1 MPYREVPGTAIAGF
15 RPVIDHGEQS
25 YRGRQRLA
33 GLTAL
38 VTDAD
43 SGLGRAVAI
52 AFAREGAD
60 VGFTYSEDGKAVA
73 DTMTWVQ
80 DAGRRAIAF
89 ASDPRELEQHRSL
102 ADRVARELG
111 RIHIFVGNAPFEWLH
126 HAGAS
131 ADTDVIALERAFRT
145 SLEATF
151 QLALAMSESMA
162 EGGSI
167 ILTAPMRYAH
177 PVEPVRALAANG
189 HGIGAL
195 TASLARTLAPKR
207 IRVNALVPGPVCGP
221 RTLEYLSPEAA
232 ATFGSET
239 LQGRAAQPAEL
250 APAFVFLAAPAE
262 AAFVNAATL
271 EVTGGAFAPTPQL
284 K

>member
-1 MPYREVPGTAIAGF
+1 
-15 RPVIDHGEQS
+15 VIDHGEHS
-25 YRGRQRLA
+25 YRGKQRLA

-43 SGLGRAVAI
+43 SGLGRAVAL

-60 VGFTYSEDGKAVA
+60 VGLTHSDDAKALA
-73 DTMTWVQ
+73 ETMTWLQ
-80 DAGRRAIAF
+80 DTGRRVFTF
-89 ASDPRELEQHRSL
+89 ASDPAVIDQHRSL
-102 ADRVARELG
+102 ARRAARELG
-111 RIHIFVGNAPFEWLH
+111 HIQILVVNTAFEWLH
-126 HAGAS
+126 HAGAD
-131 ADTDVIALERAFRT
+131 ADVTALEGAFRT
-145 SLEATF
+145 SLEATY
-151 QLALAMSESMA
+151 QLSLAMGEYMP

-189 HGIGAL
+189 QGIAAL
-195 TASLARTLAPKR
+195 SANLARTLAPKR
-207 IRVNALVPGPVCGP
+207 IRVNAVVPGPVCAP
-221 RTLEYLSPEAA
+221 RVLEHLPKETA

-239 LQGRAAQPAEL
+239 LHGRAAQPAEL

-262 AAFVNAATL
+262 SAFVNAATL
-271 EVTGGAFAPTPQL
+271 EITGGAFAPPPTL